1 MASVVLTV
9 TDESLLTQIK
19 KACSLLRDVEAVK
32 VVKNKTAPKDITQTD
47 GYKEAMEDVRTG
59 RVYEYA
65 SVDDFF
71 KKQEYK
77 LHRHP
82 LRFILKIKTKN
93 ERRHVVFALI
103 IRKIELKFVPLQKK
117 LHSRL
122 EIKQIRPHR

>member
-71 KKQEYK
+71 KK
-77 LHRHP
+77 
-82 LRFILKIKTKN
+82 
-93 ERRHVVFALI
+93 
-103 IRKIELKFVPLQKK
+103 
-117 LHSRL
+117 
-122 EIKQIRPHR
+122 

>member
-9 TDESLLTQIK
+9 TDESLLTQIQ
-19 KACSLLRDVEAVK
+19 KACSLLRGVEAVK

-71 KKQEYK
+71 KK
-77 LHRHP
+77 
-82 LRFILKIKTKN
+82 
-93 ERRHVVFALI
+93 
-103 IRKIELKFVPLQKK
+103 
-117 LHSRL
+117 
-122 EIKQIRPHR
+122 